1 MEIVLGWRV
10 GPANGRMPFWLKV
23 LPAFPTL
30 LRPAL
35 QGRICSEFCL
45 CISTVDCA
53 CDNLDANSVKTPA
66 VAREGG
72 WLNDK

>member
-45 CISTVDCA
+45 CISTVDCDQIPA
-53 CDNLDANSVKTPA
+53 TTLTPT
-66 VAREGG
+66 VLKHLPLRGRVGG
-72 WLNDK
+72 